1 MRELALMADAR
12 ARFEWGIASS
22 QMSLMANLQRDP
34 KKGKPFRP
42 SDFNPF
48 APKEPKIVLRGAD
61 MKDALMAAFV
71 RRRQ

>member
-1 MRELALMADAR
+1 MRELALMADGR

-22 QMSLMANLQRDP
+22 QMALTANLQRDP
-34 KKGKPFRP
+34 RKGQPFKP

-48 APKEPKIVLRGAD
+48 APKERRIVLRGQD

-71 RRRQ
+71 RRRT

>member
-1 MRELALMADAR
+1 MADAK

-22 QMSLMANLQRDP
+22 VMALMANLQRDP
-34 KKGKPFRP
+34 KKGKPLKP

-48 APKEPKIVLRGAD
+48 VPEPPKIVLRGAD

-71 RRRQ
+71 RRRT

>member
-1 MRELALMADAR
+1 MADAK

-22 QMSLMANLQRDP
+22 VMALMANLQRDP
-34 KKGKPFRP
+34 KKGKPFKP

-48 APKEPKIVLRGAD
+48 VPEPPKIVLRGAD